1 MKIYKRMIRPMV
13 SPPGLQNMYT
23 IPLINEN
30 NWVDE
35 EFEDVL
41 RPRWEEMA
49 KKKSSKWNSLHL
61 DEKYVEIKL
70 PEAKPIKIVDENLI
84 LFVCDFNN
92 IEDIDLIYEYLD
104 CFQKIL
110 PPNVGMALL
119 PKADIRVL
127 SEDEAYV
134 FLEQYKKTL
143 DNLYGKE

>member
-1 MKIYKRMIRPMV
+1 MKIYKRMIRPIV
-13 SPPGLQNMYT
+13 SPPGLETIYT

-41 RPRWEEMA
+41 RPRWEEWA
-49 KKKSSKWNSLHL
+49 KKKSKWSSLHL
-61 DEKYVEIKL
+61 DEKYVEIEL

-84 LFVCDFNN
+84 LFVCDFND
-92 IEDIDLIYEYLD
+92 IENIDLIYEYLE